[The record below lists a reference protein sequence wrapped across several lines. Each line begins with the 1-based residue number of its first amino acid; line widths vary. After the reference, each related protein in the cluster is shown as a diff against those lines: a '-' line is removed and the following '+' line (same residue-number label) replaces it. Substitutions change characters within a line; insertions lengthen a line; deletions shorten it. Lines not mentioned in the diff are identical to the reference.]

1 MSFKAISF
9 AIATAALMGAAI
21 SSPANASIIISG
33 NTEGCFGVG
42 CIPGAPGAITTDN
55 GLAFIPTSFFTT
67 TNNTG
72 FASISNLGGF
82 TLNGTPHDYDGDAFT
97 LEVSFASPIGTSPN
111 AGLFGAVLV
120 GSVTDTGTGGVFINF
135 SPNTESFDFS
145 GGSFTLQLNSIG
157 PQPGSELLISA
168 EVQAVPEPG
177 TWALMGIGFAC
188 LGLMAYRRRGSGP
201 TLRFV

>member
-1 MSFKAISF
+1 MKSISL
-9 AIATAALMGAAI
+9 AVVAAALMGAAV

-33 NTEGCFGVG
+33 TTEGCFGVG
-42 CIPGAPGAITTDN
+42 CTPGATATDGTK
-55 GLAFIPTSFFTT
+55 GLTFS
-67 TNNTG
+67 NTG
-72 FASISNLGGF
+72 FYSQTDATGFTTISNLGTF
-82 TLNGTPHDYDGDAFT
+82 ALNGTPNQYTGDVFT
-97 LEVSFASPIGTSPN
+97 LEVNFTSPIGTSPN
-111 AGLFGAVLV
+111 AGLFGAVLT
-120 GSVTDTGTGGVFINF
+120 GSVIAGQLNGVFINF

-188 LGLMAYRRRGSGP
+188 LGLMAYRRRGPGP
-201 TLRFV
+201 TIRFV

>member
-1 MSFKAISF
+1 MTFKAISF
-9 AIATAALMGAAI
+9 AIAATALMGAAI

-42 CIPGAPGAITTDN
+42 CIPGATATDN
-55 GLAFIPTSFFTT
+55 GLTFTQTGFFTQT
-67 TNNTG
+67 DATG
-72 FASISNLGGF
+72 FATISNLGTF
-82 TLNGTPHDYDGDAFT
+82 TLNHTPNQYTGDAFT
-97 LEVSFASPIGTSPN
+97 LEVSFTSPIGTSPN

-157 PQPGSELLISA
+157 PQPGSELVISA

-188 LGLMAYRRRGSGP
+188 LGLMAYRRRGPGP
-201 TLRFV
+201 TIRFV